1 TRKAIAVLGLTFK
14 PETDDMREAPSLVI
28 VPELIK
34 AGAYIRACD
43 PQGVREAK
51 KLLPESV
58 EYLDSPYEAA
68 KDADAVVILTEWT
81 QFRGLDLVQLK
92 KQMKGNLFA
101 DLRNI
106 YDRAL
111 AEKAGFTYIGVGR

>member
-1 TRKAIAVLGLTFK
+1 
-14 PETDDMREAPSLVI
+14 M
-28 VPELIK
+28 
-34 AGAYIRACD
+34 
-43 PQGVREAK
+43 REAK

-58 EYLDSPYEAA
+58 EYLDSLYEAA
-68 KDADAVVILTEWT
+68 KDADAVIILTEWN